1 MPFIFKYYTLLLNL
15 YEFSHLELFN
25 FNLEFTSLIIYTKN
39 TNILLRKDE
48 SIMEL
53 KNLLEST
60 EVCPDNLSEKQ
71 IEELKQTQYL
81 EDILNAAKECILSGN
96 KFGIFSSDY
105 NAEIIS
111 DTFINSFDSNYN
123 VRKKPRLLEYKHI
136 PFSSFIIFHIA
147 DIRIGNIAIANVNPD
162 CVYSC
167 YLYLPFSKSAEQA
180 VIILKDS
187 DNISENLKNII
198 FRNSGYKLEYILCA
212 KSCFFN

>member
-71 IEELKQTQYL
+71 IE
-81 EDILNAAKECILSGN
+81 D
-96 KFGIFSSDY
+96 SS
-105 NAEIIS
+105 
-111 DTFINSFDSNYN
+111 
-123 VRKKPRLLEYKHI
+123 RH
-136 PFSSFIIFHIA
+136 
-147 DIRIGNIAIANVNPD
+147 NI
-162 CVYSC
+162 
-167 YLYLPFSKSAEQA
+167 
-180 VIILKDS
+180 
-187 DNISENLKNII
+187 
-198 FRNSGYKLEYILCA
+198 
-212 KSCFFN
+212 